1 MPCVRG
7 FGPVRNVAYPPLQDP
22 TEWLRCP
29 RFPTLHLLTRQPL
42 TSVLSPFPEC
52 HGVGITGFVAFS
64 DWCLS
69 PSNVRLR
76 FLRAFSW
83 LESSFLFSREE
94 RPTVRVDH
102 GVFAIRLL

>member
-1 MPCVRG
+1 M
-7 FGPVRNVAYPPLQDP
+7 VALPEVPHAPPARP
-22 TEWLRCP
+22 P
-29 RFPTLHLLTRQPL
+29 PAPTRQPL

-52 HGVGITGFVAFS
+52 HGVGITGYVAFS